1 MYLIGLCGKSGSGKT
16 VVASILNSRGV
27 YTINADLVCHRIY
40 SENKSCISELIQK
53 YGVDIVSN
61 GAIDR
66 TLLAKRAFT
75 HNSAFN
81 ELNAIVHKYIVAE
94 ILREAKSAFDSGK
107 KYVAVDAPTLFESG
121 LNQKCDAIIA
131 VLSRHGDNEK
141 RLLLRDNIGID
152 RIKARHRAQMCD
164 EQLIKYSD
172 AVILNNG
179 SLINL
184 RKKTFLAMLI
194 VQHKLNAVCRN
205 KGVKKYK
212 IKNY

>member
-16 VVASILNSRGV
+16 VVASILNTRGV
-27 YTINADLVCHRIY
+27 YTIDADLVCHRIY
-40 SENKSCISELIQK
+40 SENKSCISELVQK
-53 YGVDIVSN
+53 YGSDIVSN

-66 TLLAKRAFT
+66 TVLAKRAFT
-75 HNSAFN
+75 HNSGFK

-121 LNQKCDAIIA
+121 LNQKCNAIIA
-131 VLSRHGDNEK
+131 VLSRRGNAEK

-152 RIKARHRAQMCD
+152 RIKSRHRAQMCN
-164 EQLIKYSD
+164 EQLIEYSD

-179 SLINL
+179 SFSDL
-184 RKKTFLAMLI
+184 RKKTFRAMLLI
-194 VQHKLNAVCRN
+194 QLKLNAVCRN
-205 KGVKKYK
+205 KGGKKYK
-212 IKNY
+212 IKNL